1 MTRQTTFTSAASRT
15 RLTALA
21 MATAGTLA
29 GCQSYER
36 RPLDLSATHT
46 AWLARSAG
54 DESVRAFAD
63 RLSAASLGASAF
75 DPADG
80 LTLAEAEVVTL
91 VFNPDLRQARLEAGV
106 SVAGAEFAGLWED
119 PILGV
124 ALERIVS
131 GANGANP
138 WVGGGTLGITVP
150 LSGRLEAAK
159 SRADAHAKAE
169 LERVA
174 AREWATRS
182 SLREL
187 WVEWSAAGMR
197 SQIARDLVTK
207 LRDVAE
213 LAARQEQ
220 AGSMSKLDARLFRV
234 ELARREADLLAY
246 DARLTELELQLRSML
261 GLPPS
266 AALVLVPA
274 VVYSTSLV
282 ESGTTQSTELLAALE
297 VSSPELMAVRS
308 QYEVAEQS
316 LREQV
321 RKQYP
326 DLVIGPGYG
335 RDQGDDRVLL
345 GVQLPLPLWNRN
357 QQGVAEASAER
368 EAARARF
375 ETTYQ
380 HLATRLA
387 IALVRYQSGKSQR
400 EAVETTVVPLADEQE
415 TDARRVAS
423 LGRVDPLLLLESLK
437 TQHEARLRLIDARA
451 AESIGAVR
459 VAELVGPV
467 PSRSGTPSTNPG
479 SDPAP
484 AN

>member
-1 MTRQTTFTSAASRT
+1 
-15 RLTALA
+15 

-36 RPLDLSATHT
+36 RPLDLSDTRS

-106 SVAGAEFAGLWED
+106 SAAGAEFAGLWQD

-124 ALERIVS
+124 DLERIVS

-282 ESGTTQSTELLAALE
+282 ESGTNQSTELLAALE

-357 QQGVAEASAER
+357 QQGVAEASAAR